1 MLIAFIMLM
10 TTACHEREVIET
22 MPPVKSGPLVLV
34 GSGKCDYTVIRS
46 DYSNGEDVKAAI
58 LICGTIEKATGIRP
72 KISTDWDG
80 NPVTEHE
87 LIIGETLR
95 EKTEGYSVDRAAL
108 GKNGYSIK
116 AVGEKIYITGGSDK
130 ATYTAAEYFLEAFVK
145 DNGTDII
152 IDRDYSYSVYQEF
165 DIRSLTICGKNYQD
179 FIIIYDSPQLQR
191 AAEILAGAF
200 ADKTGKMLKVIED
213 KDYLSNYV
221 TTENIIL
228 LISKKPDINGIHM
241 VKAENGRLIFSSSS
255 TETGVTGCVE
265 SFIKQYI
272 EGASGDCRISEGFI
286 YSTAGD
292 YISIKDPRKS

>member
-1 MLIAFIMLM
+1 MLM
-10 TTACHEREVIET
+10 TAGCRQPVVTET
-22 MPPVKSGPLVLV
+22 ISPEISAPLVLV

-58 LICGTIEKATGIRP
+58 LLCGAIEKATGVRP

-130 ATYTAAEYFLEAFVK
+130 ATYTAAEYFLETFVK

-191 AAEILAGAF
+191 TAETLAGAF
-200 ADKTGKMLKVIED
+200 ADKTGKMLEVIED

-221 TTENIIL
+221 TKENIIL

-241 VKAENGRLIFSSSS
+241 VRAENGRLIFSSSS
-255 TETGVTGCVE
+255 SETGVAGCVE
-265 SFIKQYI
+265 SFITQYI
-272 EGASGDCRISEGFI
+272 KDASGDCRVSEGFI

-292 YISIKDPRKS
+292 YISIKDPRKN